1 MNTEEKKIA
10 VIGIGGVGGYI
21 AGLLAKAYPHVT
33 MVARGAR
40 AESIRK
46 KGLVLHSD
54 YKGEIVAK
62 PERVI
67 PIQDMGQQDYI
78 FICVKNYS
86 LAEVCESIRDMVT
99 DNTVII
105 PVMNGVDPGENI
117 RRLVG
122 KGTVVDSL
130 IYTVA
135 FANEDFSISQQDTF
149 TWLCIGIKDADERQQ
164 KKVAE
169 VAGILKGADIDYKD
183 QGDIEVEIWRK
194 YILNCAFNVMT
205 AFYDNTIGELRRDPV
220 KAQQYEKLVW
230 EAASVGQA
238 KGVALTDEHIN
249 EVIHKFRYVHADNAT
264 SSLQRDF
271 RIRRKQTEL
280 ETFSGYIVKEAKRL
294 GVSIPLSEKI
304 YQGLM
309 EMAEKELP
317 FEEKIRV
324 LYSISRSMKFMKKN
338 FHGISYDQIEQKCF
352 ATIQQEI
359 FRASNVNQV
368 KKYKIA
374 ENQVKVSLPVRV
386 NWGGGWTDTPPYCNE
401 KGGVVLN
408 AAILLNGQEPIEVEL
423 RKLPEKHIEFAS
435 LDLDAWCCDNC
446 SRNSGLP

>member
-1 MNTEEKKIA
+1 
-10 VIGIGGVGGYI
+10 
-21 AGLLAKAYPHVT
+21 
-33 MVARGAR
+33 
-40 AESIRK
+40 
-46 KGLVLHSD
+46 
-54 YKGEIVAK
+54 
-62 PERVI
+62 
-67 PIQDMGQQDYI
+67 
-78 FICVKNYS
+78 
-86 LAEVCESIRDMVT
+86 MVT
-99 DNTVII
+99 DDTVII

-164 KKVAE
+164 KKVTE
-169 VAGILKGADIDYKD
+169 VAEILKGADIDYKD

-249 EVIHKFRYVHADNAT
+249 EVIHKFRHVHADNAT

-309 EMAEKELP
+309 EIAEK
-317 FEEKIRV
+317 F
-324 LYSISRSMKFMKKN
+324 
-338 FHGISYDQIEQKCF
+338 
-352 ATIQQEI
+352 
-359 FRASNVNQV
+359 
-368 KKYKIA
+368 
-374 ENQVKVSLPVRV
+374 
-386 NWGGGWTDTPPYCNE
+386 
-401 KGGVVLN
+401 
-408 AAILLNGQEPIEVEL
+408 
-423 RKLPEKHIEFAS
+423 
-435 LDLDAWCCDNC
+435 
-446 SRNSGLP
+446 

>member
-62 PERVI
+62 PERLV
-67 PIQDMGQQDYI
+67 PIQDM
-78 FICVKNYS
+78 
-86 LAEVCESIRDMVT
+86 VT
-99 DNTVII
+99 DETVII

-205 AFYDNTIGELRRDPV
+205 AFYDNTIGELRSDPV

-309 EMAEKELP
+309 EIAEK
-317 FEEKIRV
+317 F
-324 LYSISRSMKFMKKN
+324 
-338 FHGISYDQIEQKCF
+338 
-352 ATIQQEI
+352 
-359 FRASNVNQV
+359 
-368 KKYKIA
+368 
-374 ENQVKVSLPVRV
+374 
-386 NWGGGWTDTPPYCNE
+386 
-401 KGGVVLN
+401 
-408 AAILLNGQEPIEVEL
+408 
-423 RKLPEKHIEFAS
+423 
-435 LDLDAWCCDNC
+435 
-446 SRNSGLP
+446 